1 MRDQGPKVTY
11 AAMESLCEGVLQSCL
26 GTVETAVDINR
37 LAESLGIE
45 QDRAPKRPPS
55 MEQRLIALRGPQ
67 DEATRLRAAQRRR
80 QADRLATARA
90 CRQRIL
96 MNWLQSEGAKY
107 QIERCA
113 YVLLMPRA
121 LVQKHCHT
129 QWGDDPIPVYGEFF
143 FLPEHRE
150 TLQKIADLLD
160 VPFLDLVKRLD
171 QLGLLVHK
179 PEDDPV
185 YEATW
190 RGAYQKN
197 LEVFL
202 TGKNVPKPENPP
214 EEKVEEPLKRRRSS
228 KKGKSPEETA
238 DTATNPNPKPKP
250 KRTRKPKKPPAGSR
264 RRRSS
269 QERARM
275 LLSRS
280 RQMPCSVTKS
290 FTQQ

>member
-26 GTVETAVDINR
+26 GTVETSVDINR

-45 QDRAPKRPPS
+45 QDRAPRRPPS
-55 MEQRLIALRGPQ
+55 MEQRLIALRGSQ

-90 CRQRIL
+90 CGQRVL
-96 MNWLQSEGAKY
+96 MSWLQREGAKY

-113 YVLLMPRA
+113 YVLLMPSA
-121 LVQKHCHT
+121 LVQRHCHT
-129 QWGDDPIPVYGEFF
+129 HWGDGPIPVYGESF

-150 TLQKIADLLD
+150 TLRKIADVLD

-197 LEVFL
+197 LEAFL
-202 TGKNVPKPENPP
+202 AGKNALKTENPP
-214 EEKVEEPLKRRRSS
+214 EEKLEEPPKKRRSSKKGESS
-228 KKGKSPEETA
+228 KKGKSPEKTA
-238 DTATNPNPKPKP
+238 DTAPNPKPKP
-250 KRTRKPKKPPAGSR
+250 KRTRKPKKPPAETG
-264 RRRSS
+264 
-269 QERARM
+269 
-275 LLSRS
+275 
-280 RQMPCSVTKS
+280 
-290 FTQQ
+290 TQPQDPNNCISTQIE